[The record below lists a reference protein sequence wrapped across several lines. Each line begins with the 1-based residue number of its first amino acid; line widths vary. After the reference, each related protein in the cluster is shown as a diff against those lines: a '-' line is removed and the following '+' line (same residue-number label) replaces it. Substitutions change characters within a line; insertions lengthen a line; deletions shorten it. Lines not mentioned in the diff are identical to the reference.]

1 MKENNVQLAMEKI
14 TKDSPIL
21 KTMLQNDEIS
31 IKGAVYDMIT
41 GVVNFL

>member
-1 MKENNVQLAMEKI
+1 VNENNVQLTMEKI